1 MQTHRVLPRFV
12 VKGRESPHS
21 AWCGLRPQD
30 FAGAS
35 SASPSLRFEDPL
47 LVEEYL
53 KGLPYLVALMPVIR
67 EYETMGA
74 ERTPENPLGRKWSPP
89 GGGPRRPR
97 GSGSVML
104 CSGFGRQSTRIVPWI
119 WRGGYEHEGSYA
131 VRRIRL
137 TIHHLYADMM
147 NLYGDRGNVISI
159 KKRCEWRSIPVE
171 VVDVGLGE
179 SIKSTG
185 CDLFLFGGGQDREQA
200 LLADD
205 LSGSKGADLRAIVE
219 DESVV
224 LGVCG
229 GYQLMGHHYETPEG
243 EKLPGIGV
251 FDLFTEPRKPDEEH
265 LIGNVLVRV
274 RAPETGEVRE
284 IVGFE
289 NHGGRTYLGDD
300 VEPLGEVVVGY
311 GNNGQ
316 DGTEGARRLN
326 AYGTYLH
333 GSLLPKNPWLT
344 DQLILNALRRV
355 DDDFEVEPLDDA
367 AERRAF
373 ESVSNR
379 IAGSRSRRA

>member
-1 MQTHRVLPRFV
+1 
-12 VKGRESPHS
+12 
-21 AWCGLRPQD
+21 
-30 FAGAS
+30 
-35 SASPSLRFEDPL
+35 
-47 LVEEYL
+47 L
-53 KGLPYLVALMPVIR
+53 K
-67 EYETMGA
+67 
-74 ERTPENPLGRKWSPP
+74 
-89 GGGPRRPR
+89 
-97 GSGSVML
+97 
-104 CSGFGRQSTRIVPWI
+104 
-119 WRGGYEHEGSYA
+119 
-131 VRRIRL
+131 L

-159 KKRCEWRSIPVE
+159 KKRCEWRGIPVE

-179 SIKSTG
+179 SIRPTG

-205 LSGSKGADLRAIVE
+205 LAGSKGADLRSIVE
-219 DESVV
+219 DGGVV

-243 EKLPGIGV
+243 EKLPGVAI
-251 FDLFTEPRKPDEEH
+251 FDLHTEPRKPDEAR

-274 RAPETGEVRE
+274 RAPETDEVRK

-300 VEPLGEVVVGY
+300 VEPLGEVVIGY
-311 GNNGQ
+311 GNNGK
-316 DGTEGARRLN
+316 DGTEGARRKN

-355 DDDFEVEPLDDA
+355 NDTFELEPLDDT
-367 AERRAF
+367 AECSAF
-373 ESVSNR
+373 ESISSR
-379 IAGSRSRRA
+379 IAGRRGTRS